1 MAGVIG
7 GEAGYATVGPTRN
20 YLGEAMSNVQD
31 SMYRQNAQRIADER
45 TRQEQEQNVRDAQAK
60 KDKEAIDYAE
70 KHKLTKTGIK
80 SVDSKNYE
88 IALKLQ
94 QLNVEGVN
102 ELSQAR
108 TIEEKTSAMA
118 KIQKASIGFDT
129 INKFNNDYAAVKEDL
144 LKNGKNYD
152 PNYLV
157 DIADEGKKFDNGQY
171 EYSLDDDYNVRFNTH
186 DIDPATGKVSAVT
199 GQNLSGDEM
208 VSKFKGLPKS
218 NYAGEG
224 DGVSFLDNFSKRIKE
239 KKEETKV
246 NGKIITDYPTAVA
259 DAEAAAKAAV
269 SDPSL
274 RFNVKTQ
281 IAKGLNISKSEVTD
295 EQVYQKILADVKSL
309 IPSKKEEIDNEAW
322 SRSNKV
328 SEQKQSQRNS
338 DRLYKQAEEKAKN
351 EKKPVRLTVKNGI
364 FGEET
369 SATRSLSDEE
379 YATYLEENKAKA
391 PEATPAVWS
400 NPIATGI
407 KKAFSGKSKQKETPK
422 SSEYTNVTE
431 TNKGSIG
438 VKNGKWYYIKTGKLA
453 Q

>member
-7 GEAGYATVGPTRN
+7 GPGGYATVGPTRN
-20 YLGEAMSNVQD
+20 YIGEAMSNVQD
-31 SMYRQNAQRIADER
+31 NMYRQNAQRIADER

-152 PNYLV
+152 PNFLV

-208 VSKFKGLPKS
+208 VSKF
-218 NYAGEG
+218 
-224 DGVSFLDNFSKRIKE
+224 
-239 KKEETKV
+239 
-246 NGKIITDYPTAVA
+246 
-259 DAEAAAKAAV
+259 
-269 SDPSL
+269 
-274 RFNVKTQ
+274 
-281 IAKGLNISKSEVTD
+281 
-295 EQVYQKILADVKSL
+295 
-309 IPSKKEEIDNEAW
+309 
-322 SRSNKV
+322 
-328 SEQKQSQRNS
+328 
-338 DRLYKQAEEKAKN
+338 
-351 EKKPVRLTVKNGI
+351 
-364 FGEET
+364 
-369 SATRSLSDEE
+369 
-379 YATYLEENKAKA
+379 
-391 PEATPAVWS
+391 
-400 NPIATGI
+400 
-407 KKAFSGKSKQKETPK
+407 
-422 SSEYTNVTE
+422 
-431 TNKGSIG
+431 
-438 VKNGKWYYIKTGKLA
+438 
-453 Q
+453 

>member
-7 GEAGYATVGPTRN
+7 GPGGYATVGPTRN
-20 YLGEAMSNVQD
+20 YIGEAMSNVQD
-31 SMYRQNAQRIADER
+31 NMYRQNAQRMANEKAL
-45 TRQEQEQNVRDAQAK
+45 QEQQQAVKEAQDK

-102 ELSQAR
+102 ELSQAK
-108 TIEEKTSAMA
+108 TIEEKTAAMA

-152 PNYLV
+152 PNFLV

-281 IAKGLNISKSEVTD
+281 IAKALNISKSEVTD

-322 SRSNKV
+322 NRSNKV
-328 SEQKQSQRNS
+328 SEQSYQKSQDKIANDFKTKEFNEKQLDKNTVTVGTTE
-338 DRLYKQAEEKAKN
+338 YKFTDIGAKAKKDFYSKPEN
-351 EKKPVRLTVKNGI
+351 KGKNMTSEDWPAGSFKVIRTSTKVNSKTPATKPVV
-364 FGEET
+364 
-369 SATRSLSDEE
+369 
-379 YATYLEENKAKA
+379 
-391 PEATPAVWS
+391 
-400 NPIATGI
+400 
-407 KKAFSGKSKQKETPK
+407 KETPK
-422 SSEYTNVTE
+422 ERALR
-431 TNKGSIG
+431 
-438 VKNGKWYYIKTGKLA
+438 LA
-453 Q
+453 RK